1 MPLRRFTMPS
11 CEFEPRV
18 CNQMWQQGHHVQTDV
33 QKLRRHYRGW
43 HGIGAIHADMHIYKH
58 VCAEYKKQP
67 MSSTAEISDKFP
79 VTSMDEQST
88 LLRNRVDWEENDSY
102 YNTQDYNQDIPA
114 SCCMLCDAVFLV
126 LWALIRYACLLRC
139 AQVAMH
145 HNPASW
151 QLSLQLHRRSHGD
164 SKSTA

>member
-1 MPLRRFTMPS
+1 MPS

-58 VCAEYKKQP
+58 VCAQYKKQP

-79 VTSMDEQST
+79 VTIMDEQST
-88 LLRNRVDWEENDSY
+88 LLRNRVDWEENDS
-102 YNTQDYNQDIPA
+102 
-114 SCCMLCDAVFLV
+114 
-126 LWALIRYACLLRC
+126 
-139 AQVAMH
+139 
-145 HNPASW
+145 
-151 QLSLQLHRRSHGD
+151 
-164 SKSTA
+164 